1 MFLNDRQIRISTGTS
16 RKAVTWAEQ
25 QLFWSEFVAG
35 LAKPVRTTE
44 TFSEYKALPKAK
56 QDELK
61 DIGGFVGGTLID
73 GKRRND
79 NAGVRDLVTLD
90 ADSIEPG
97 GTARILTALTSLGCA
112 YAVYSTRKH
121 EGAAPRLRIIFP
133 LDRSCSSDEY
143 EPIARKLASYIDMNI
158 FDPTTFETVR
168 LMYWPGCSS
177 DSEFVFVYEDK
188 PFVSADGIL
197 AMYHDWHSV
206 SEWPEVPGAAKIRDR
221 SAKKQGDPLEKKGV
235 VGAFCRHY
243 TIEQAME
250 AFIPGEYSPC
260 NDPDRFTYTGGSTVG
275 GAVVYDDKFIYSHHA
290 TDPCSGK
297 LCNAFDMV
305 RLHLFGEDDTDAM
318 PDTPVTNLPSYKHM
332 CEFAVEIPEIAN
344 EILQERYRQAAEA
357 FSGDTGTDVIVPDD
371 YSWMN
376 KLKVNPQTCKP
387 LSTIL
392 NVQLILENDAKLREH
407 MYLDEFK
414 NRVIV
419 VSPLP
424 WDVFEYP
431 YQAREWTDSDDAGL
445 RNYMEATY
453 MITGKERI
461 LDGFTICMNTHR
473 KNKLKDYFKSLKWDG
488 TARVDRLLIDYF
500 GAEDNAF
507 SRESIRKCL
516 MAAVARVLYPG
527 CKFDNMLIL
536 SGRQGIG
543 KSTFFS
549 LLGKE
554 WYSDS
559 LSTFE
564 GKDAAE
570 LLQGFWIVEAG
581 ELTGLNRSEMNDVK
595 QFLSKREDIYREPYG
610 RRTSSYPRRC
620 IIVGTTNDKE
630 FLKDVTGNR
639 RFWPIDLEVQK
650 PVKNIFKE
658 LPSEVDQIWAEC
670 LFYVSQGENLLLS
683 EEALKLAEESQGRH
697 REVNPKEGL
706 ILEFLDRP
714 ITEDWYRKDI
724 SERRDLMISDFKVPE
739 GQEHYRDRV
748 CVAEIYTECFKNF
761 NIGMMK
767 RQEATEIN
775 NILRGLPGW
784 EPMKYPMKFG
794 KGYGQ
799 QRGFL
804 RVN

>member
-25 QLFWSEFVAG
+25 KLFWSEFVAG

-250 AFIPGEYSPC
+250 AFILGEYSPC

-332 CEFAVEIPEIAN
+332 CEFAVGIPEIAN

-357 FSGDTGTDVIVPDD
+357 FSGDTGTDVTIPDD

-431 YQAREWTDSDDAGL
+431 YQTREWTDSDDAGL

-714 ITEDWYRKDI
+714 ITKDWYRKDI
-724 SERRDLMISDFKVPE
+724 NERRDLMISDFKVPE
-739 GQEHYRDRV
+739 GQECYRDRV
-748 CVAEIYTECFKNF
+748 CAAEIYAECFKNF

-767 RQEATEIN
+767 RLESMEIN
-775 NILRGLPGW
+775 NILKGLPGW
-784 EPMKYPMKFG
+784 EPMKYPMRFG
-794 KGYGQ
+794 KGYGM
-799 QRGFL
+799 QRGYM
-804 RVN
+804 RIK

>member
-1 MFLNDRQIRISTGTS
+1 VFLNDRQIRISTGTS

-25 QLFWSEFVAG
+25 KLFWSEFVAG

-221 SAKKQGDPLEKKGV
+221 SAKKQGDPLAKKGV

-250 AFIPGEYSPC
+250 AFIPGEYSPG

-332 CEFAVEIPEIAN
+332 CEFAVGIPEIAN

-357 FSGDTGTDVIVPDD
+357 FSGDTGTDVTIPDD

-431 YQAREWTDSDDAGL
+431 YQTREWTDSDDAGL

-714 ITEDWYRKDI
+714 ITKDWYRKDI
-724 SERRDLMISDFKVPE
+724 NERRDLMISDFKVPE
-739 GQEHYRDRV
+739 GQECYRDRV
-748 CVAEIYTECFKNF
+748 CAAEIYAECFKNF

-767 RQEATEIN
+767 RLESMEIN
-775 NILRGLPGW
+775 NILKGLPGW
-784 EPMKYPMKFG
+784 EPMKYPMRFG
-794 KGYGQ
+794 KGYGM
-799 QRGFL
+799 QRGYM
-804 RVN
+804 RIK

>member
-25 QLFWSEFVAG
+25 KLFWSEFVAG

-90 ADSIEPG
+90 ADSVEPG

-188 PFVSADGIL
+188 PFVSVDGIL

-332 CEFAVEIPEIAN
+332 CEFAVGIPEIAN

-357 FSGDTGTDVIVPDD
+357 FSGDTGTDVTIPDD

-431 YQAREWTDSDDAGL
+431 YQTREWTDSDDAGL

-670 LFYVSQGENLLLS
+670 LFYVNQGENLLLS
-683 EEALKLAEESQGRH
+683 AEALKLAEESQGRH

-739 GQEHYRDRV
+739 GQECYRDRV
-748 CVAEIYTECFKNF
+748 CAAEIYAECFKNF

-767 RQEATEIN
+767 RLESMEIN
-775 NILRGLPGW
+775 NILKGLPGW
-784 EPMKYPMKFG
+784 EPMKYPMRFG
-794 KGYGQ
+794 KGYGM
-799 QRGFL
+799 QRGYM
-804 RVN
+804 RIK

>member
-44 TFSEYKALPKAK
+44 TFLEYKALPKAK

-79 NAGVRDLVTLD
+79 NAGMRDLVTLD

-188 PFVSADGIL
+188 PFVSVDGIL

-332 CEFAVEIPEIAN
+332 CEFAVGIPEIAN

-357 FSGDTGTDVIVPDD
+357 FSGDTGTDVTIPDD

-431 YQAREWTDSDDAGL
+431 YQTREWTDSDDAGL

-670 LFYVSQGENLLLS
+670 LFYVNQGENLLLS
-683 EEALKLAEESQGRH
+683 AEALKLAEESQGRH

-739 GQEHYRDRV
+739 GQECYRDRV
-748 CVAEIYTECFKNF
+748 CAAEIYAECFKNF

-767 RQEATEIN
+767 RLESMEIN
-775 NILRGLPGW
+775 NILKGLPGW
-784 EPMKYPMKFG
+784 EPMKYPMRFG
-794 KGYGQ
+794 KGYGM
-799 QRGFL
+799 QRGYM
-804 RVN
+804 RIK

>member
-25 QLFWSEFVAG
+25 KLFWSEFVAG

-332 CEFAVEIPEIAN
+332 CEFAVGIPEIAN
-344 EILQERYRQAAEA
+344 ERLQERYRQAAEA
-357 FSGDTGTDVIVPDD
+357 FSGDTGTDVTIPDD

-431 YQAREWTDSDDAGL
+431 YQTREWTDSDDAGL

-714 ITEDWYRKDI
+714 ITKDWYRKDI
-724 SERRDLMISDFKVPE
+724 NERRDLMISDFKVPE
-739 GQEHYRDRV
+739 GQECYRDRV
-748 CVAEIYTECFKNF
+748 CAAEIYAECFKNF
-761 NIGMMK
+761 NIGIMK
-767 RQEATEIN
+767 RLESMEIN
-775 NILRGLPGW
+775 NILKGLPGW
-784 EPMKYPMKFG
+784 EPMKYPMRFG
-794 KGYGQ
+794 KGYGM
-799 QRGFL
+799 QRGYM
-804 RVN
+804 RIK